1 MIVTVTLNPAL
12 DVAGATDRVVPG
24 PKLRVSGVTTDPGGG
39 GINVAR
45 VVVRLGGEVLA
56 LAVLGGATG
65 AQVAALL
72 AAEGVPVQAIPATGE
87 TRQSL
92 SVTDAAGDQWR
103 FVLPG
108 PPAPDAAAL
117 IAAVA
122 AAAPPGALVVLS
134 GSQPPGL
141 EDGFAPRL
149 AQGLPG
155 RRLVV
160 DTSGPALVA
169 TLAGQGLHSLRMDQA
184 EAEAAAGHA
193 LPRAED
199 TAGFCGGLV
208 ARGVAQVVIAAR
220 GATGNVLVSGAG
232 AWLCAPPV
240 VPVVSAVGAGDS
252 FTAAYVLAL
261 DRGGDLADAL
271 RAGTAAAAAA
281 VTTPGTDLCHP
292 ADVARLAPLCRL
304 TRL

>member
-1 MIVTVTLNPAL
+1 MIVTATLNPAL
-12 DVAGATDRVVPG
+12 DVAGVTDRVVPG

-45 VVVRLGGEVLA
+45 VVRRLGGKALA

-72 AAEGVPVQAIPATGE
+72 AAEDVPLQVIPATGD

-108 PPAPDAAAL
+108 PPAPDAATLVAR
-117 IAAVA
+117 IA

-134 GSQPPGL
+134 GSLPPGL
-141 EDGFAPRL
+141 ADGFVSQL

-160 DTSGPALVA
+160 DTSGPALAA
-169 TLAGQGLHSLRMDQA
+169 TLAGQGLHTLRMDRA

-199 TAGFCGGLV
+199 TAEFCGGLV
-208 ARGVAQVVIAAR
+208 ARGVAQVAIAAR
-220 GATGNVLVSGAG
+220 GAAGNVLVSDAG
-232 AWLCAPPV
+232 AWLCVPPL

-261 DRGGDLADAL
+261 DRGDPLDHAL

>member
-12 DVAGATDRVVPG
+12 DVAGVTDRVVPG

-45 VVVRLGGEVLA
+45 VVVRLGGAATA

-65 AQVAALL
+65 AQVADLL
-72 AAEGVPVQAIPATGE
+72 AAEGVPVQTIPVAGD

-92 SVTDAAGDQWR
+92 SVTDAGGNQWR

-108 PPAPDAAAL
+108 PVAPAAPTL
-117 IAAVA
+117 IAAIA
-122 AAAPPGALVVLS
+122 GAAPPGAVVVLS

-141 EDGFAPRL
+141 DDGFATRL
-149 AQGLPG
+149 AEALPG

-160 DTSGPALVA
+160 DTSGPALAAV
-169 TLAGQGLHSLRMDQA
+169 LVGRGLHTLRMDRA

-199 TAGFCGGLV
+199 AADFCGGLV

-220 GATGNVLVSGAG
+220 GPSGNVLASADG
-232 AWLCAPPV
+232 AWLCVPPEV
-240 VPVVSAVGAGDS
+240 AVVSAVGAGDS

-261 DRGGDLADAL
+261 DRGEDLAQAL
-271 RAGTAAAAAA
+271 SAGTAAAAAA
-281 VTTPGTDLCHP
+281 VTTPATRLCHR
-292 ADVARLAPLCRL
+292 ADVDRLLPQCHLMRL
-304 TRL
+304 